1 MTDNSTQKTLGQIEG
16 ILDPKKQMK
25 TVLFIDTV
33 PAFVDLDLKTR
44 GPFKKGDVL
53 RIHIDIANLLI
64 LKGKAKAFDLD

>member
-1 MTDNSTQKTLGQIEG
+1 MIDNSTQKTLGQIEG

-25 TVLFIDTV
+25 TVLFTDAV

-44 GPFKKGDVL
+44 GPFKEGDVL